1 MSQGFEAL
9 AVHARHLENDIC
21 VSLTSCVEYDEKGAP
36 RDEAGRRFLF
46 KICSGRAGRDSDR
59 GGELREHAAEVL
71 RVEGRHIED
80 HHGGDRH
87 FDVGEEADLVRVVK
101 GAGEARL
108 ESL

>member
-1 MSQGFEAL
+1 MPG
-9 AVHARHLENDIC
+9 D
-21 VSLTSCVEYDEKGAP
+21 
-36 RDEAGRRFLF
+36 
-46 KICSGRAGRDSDR
+46 SGC

-101 GAGEARL
+101 GAGEARHEVREL
-108 ESL
+108 SMKAEAPETKKKKHPR